1 MTEHH
6 LTAGSAPGARRML
19 AVMASV
25 HVFYALDRTI
35 PGIVAEPV
43 KQAFSL
49 SDTQLG
55 LLLGLAYGASFAV
68 ASLLIGPIIDRTR
81 RVNLLAAML
90 ALWSLATAACG
101 LATGFAMLLAMRVL
115 VGIAEA
121 GSSPAA
127 FSLLSDIFPPS
138 RRGMAIGVYKIG
150 APVGIMTASLV
161 GAHVAERYGWRAAFL
176 VAGVPGILLALVAW
190 RGLDE
195 PVRGALERTAAAAT
209 PTSVRGA
216 AMRLRRTP
224 GALPLMLGI
233 VVVIFAGAGVSAFT
247 VPFLQRTH
255 GMSLAD
261 AGASFALASS
271 FGALTLLALGLV
283 ADRLAHTGLHRSLW
297 FSAVTALLVLV
308 CGSVMLLAPAR
319 AASLGGLYAWQM
331 MVVGITAPN
340 YAALLSITPP
350 SMRGTVTALL
360 MLGTNLI
367 GLGGAPT
374 FVGALSDLLG
384 SADGLRLAMLADL
397 AFCAPAAALFF
408 HAGRQVLRTEAR
420 GCVGTTVPSIHHE
433 QENTA

>member
-1 MTEHH
+1 MTG
-6 LTAGSAPGARRML
+6 AAPGARRML
-19 AVMASV
+19 AVMTSV
-25 HVFYALDRTI
+25 HVFYALDRTV

-43 KQAFSL
+43 KHAFSL

-55 LLLGLAYGASFAV
+55 LLLGMAYGASFAV
-68 ASLLIGPIIDRTR
+68 ASLLIGPVIDRTR
-81 RVNLLAAML
+81 RVTLLAAML

-115 VGIAEA
+115 VGVAEA

-127 FSLLSDIFPPS
+127 FSLLSDIFPPA

-150 APVGIMTASLV
+150 APLGIMAASLV

-176 VAGVPGILLALVAW
+176 VAGIPGIVLALVAW

-195 PVRGALERTAAAAT
+195 PARGALEPTGAAAS
-209 PTSVRGA
+209 PTSVRSA
-216 AMRLRRTP
+216 AAQLRRTP
-224 GALPLMLGI
+224 GALTLMLGI
-233 VVVIFAGAGVSAFT
+233 VVVIFAGAGVSAFA

-261 AGASFALASS
+261 AGGSFALASS
-271 FGALTLLALGLV
+271 SGALTPLALGLV
-283 ADRLAHTGLHRSLW
+283 ADRLARRGLHRSLW
-297 FSAVTALLVLV
+297 FSAGTALLVLV
-308 CGSVMLLAPAR
+308 SGALMLLAPAR
-319 AASLGGLYAWQM
+319 AASLGGLFAWQLL
-331 MVVGITAPN
+331 VVGITAPN

-350 SMRGTVTALL
+350 AMRGTVTALL

-384 SADGLRLAMLADL
+384 EGDGLRLAMLADL
-397 AFCAPAAALFF
+397 AFCVPAAALFF
-408 HAGRQVLRTEAR
+408 LAGRQVLRAEAQ
-420 GCVGTTVPSIHHE
+420 GAGG
-433 QENTA
+433 